1 MDKLQ
6 YDSFHKF
13 MVSLGIILIT
23 LPIIAYI
30 FVIRGEPIILS
41 QNDFNTLST
50 FSLKNISQKEYIIEI
65 FAKYLPFLSIILIL
79 LGFVLIIYGCKKWSK
94 IQKQLDAQIEYD
106 TTIKQINAQKMSE
119 TEIVLK
125 TAEEVLEAETVE
137 NCDEISDNTPNTIS
151 TSRNHMLKYMQIED
165 YCFSKI
171 SEQYSKKYN
180 LKKYLRIGKY
190 EYDFIGISK
199 KDNID
204 LIFEVKYWRQI
215 PPIATLDNTLHRLFS
230 SGENYER
237 NAHRNFK
244 IILII
249 VSPKEKINRIK
260 NKMIERN
267 SNYEFGSKIEIRYIV
282 EEDL

>member
-23 LPIIAYI
+23 LPIVAYI
-30 FVIRGEPIILS
+30 FLIKSEPIILS

-50 FSLKNISQKEYIIEI
+50 FSLKNISEKEHIIEI
-65 FAKYLPFLSIILIL
+65 FTRYLSFSSIILIL
-79 LGFVLIIYGCKKWSK
+79 LGSVLIIYGCKKWSK

-106 TTIKQINAQKMSE
+106 TTIKQINAQKMSV
-119 TEIVLK
+119 TEIALK
-125 TAEEVLEAETVE
+125 TAEEVLEAENVE
-137 NCDEISDNTPNTIS
+137 DCDGITSNIPNTIS
-151 TSRNHMLKYMQIED
+151 TSQNHMLKYMQIED
-165 YCFSKI
+165 SCFSKM

-180 LKKYLRIGKY
+180 LKRYLRIGKY

-215 PPIATLDNTLHRLFS
+215 PSMQMLKSTLQRLFS
-230 SGENYER
+230 SGVNYEN
-237 NAHRNFK
+237 NAHSSLVG
-244 IILII
+244 I
-249 VSPKEKINRIK
+249 
-260 NKMIERN
+260 
-267 SNYEFGSKIEIRYIV
+267 
-282 EEDL
+282 